1 LSGDVKAIVAAGYER
16 VAERYA
22 ALEAA
27 SSAWPRL
34 RRLNELLARLPEG
47 SRVLDV
53 GCGNG
58 LPGLAAIAERH
69 RATGIDVSSAQV
81 EAAVR
86 NVPTAR
92 VLRGD
97 VGSYAFATGS
107 FDAIVAFYVLEHLP
121 REEHR
126 ALFER
131 FARWLRPG
139 GFLLFTTEAGE
150 DPGTVGEWLDVPM
163 FFSQFAPAETAA
175 LVEAAGFDL
184 VAADDEAQLEGDQD
198 VEYAWFLARR
208 R

>member
-1 LSGDVKAIVAAGYER
+1 MAAGYDR
-16 VAERYA
+16 VADRYA
-22 ALEAA
+22 ALEAPG
-27 SSAWPRL
+27 SAWPRL
-34 RRLNELLARLPEG
+34 RRLTELLARLPEG
-47 SRVLDV
+47 SHVLDV

-81 EAAVR
+81 EAARR

-92 VLRGD
+92 VLRQD
-97 VGSYAFATGS
+97 VRSCDFPPGSL
-107 FDAIVAFYVLEHLP
+107 DAIVALYVVEHLP

-131 FARWLRPG
+131 FAGWLRPG
-139 GFLLFTTEAGE
+139 GFLLFTTEADE
-150 DPGTVGEWLDVPM
+150 DPGRVGEWLDVPM

-175 LVEAAGFDL
+175 LVEKAGFEL
-184 VAADDEAQLEGDQD
+184 VAADAEPQLEGNQE
-198 VEYAWFLARR
+198 VTYAWFLGRR